1 MKTDIEIA
9 VQVVGQA
16 PMPNTLAVGC
26 SDPTGTI
33 TVAWF
38 LATDHGHDIPR
49 VGDKYR
55 LRLEPVT
62 IDIPEPIRREFA
74 S

>member
-1 MKTDIEIA
+1 MTTDIEVA
-9 VQVVGQA
+9 VSATFPA
-16 PMPNTLAVGC
+16 PMPNTLAVAC
-26 SDPTGTI
+26 ADPTGTI

-49 VGDKYR
+49 IGDKYR
-55 LRLEPVT
+55 LRLDPVT
-62 IDIPEPIRREFA
+62 TDIPEPIRRGFA